1 MKKIDS
7 LNLVPFIDIML
18 VLLVIVLVSASF
30 IVQSNIKV
38 DIPQIDSQTTQS
50 TQDKQ
55 SKNITITESGEFYLD
70 STKLDFAE
78 LKAKIEDF
86 DKETQVIIKGD
97 RKSDLEIFLEL
108 TTMLRDRQITDI
120 YVITTNKN

>member
-97 RKSDLEIFLEL
+97 RKSDLEFFLEL